1 MAVRALRLVGA
12 VGIGLLLA
20 VGFTPLVNVVSYWMA
35 PSRALAPA
43 EAIVVLG
50 RGGVNERG
58 ELNGASLFGLMEGVD
73 LYRRGLAP
81 LLLVSGSPSGT
92 HGTEVERRADV
103 SRECGI
109 PDQAIL
115 TMTSART
122 THDEAQG
129 ARTILGPRGVRRV
142 ILVTDGQAMGRAM
155 ALFERAG
162 FDVIPSYGAPVLQW
176 GGTPE
181 ARLGVMKRVVIEA
194 AASLYYRLAG
204 YL

>member
-1 MAVRALRLVGA
+1 
-12 VGIGLLLA
+12 
-20 VGFTPLVNVVSYWMA
+20 MA

-109 PDQAIL
+109 PDQASSSSKSRP
-115 TMTSART
+115 TPSAAPTAASTSA
-122 THDEAQG
+122 
-129 ARTILGPRGVRRV
+129 ARPWSP
-142 ILVTDGQAMGRAM
+142 VTK
-155 ALFERAG
+155 
-162 FDVIPSYGAPVLQW
+162 PPAP
-176 GGTPE
+176 
-181 ARLGVMKRVVIEA
+181 
-194 AASLYYRLAG
+194 
-204 YL
+204 

>member
-1 MAVRALRLVGA
+1 MRALRVIGA
-12 VGIGLLLA
+12 SGIGLLLA
-20 VGFTPLVNVVSYWMA
+20 VGFTPLPNVVSYWMA
-35 PSRALAPA
+35 PSRTLVPA

-50 RGGVNERG
+50 RGGVSDRG
-58 ELNGASLFGLMEGVD
+58 ELNGASLFGLMEGLD

-81 LLLVSGSPSGT
+81 LLVVSGSPFGARGS
-92 HGTEVERRADV
+92 EVERRADV

-109 PDQAIL
+109 PDQALL
-115 TMTSART
+115 TMSAART
-122 THDEAQG
+122 THDEALG
-129 ARTILGPRGVRRV
+129 ARAILGPRGVRRV

-162 FDVIPSYGAPVLQW
+162 FDVIPSYGTPVLEW

-181 ARLGVMKRVVIEA
+181 ARLGVMKRVVTEA
-194 AASLYYRLAG
+194 VARLYYRLAG

>member
-1 MAVRALRLVGA
+1 
-12 VGIGLLLA
+12 
-20 VGFTPLVNVVSYWMA
+20 
-35 PSRALAPA
+35 
-43 EAIVVLG
+43 
-50 RGGVNERG
+50 
-58 ELNGASLFGLMEGVD
+58 MEGGA
-73 LYRRGLAP
+73 LSRRGLAP

-162 FDVIPSYGAPVLQW
+162 FDVIPSYGTPVLQW